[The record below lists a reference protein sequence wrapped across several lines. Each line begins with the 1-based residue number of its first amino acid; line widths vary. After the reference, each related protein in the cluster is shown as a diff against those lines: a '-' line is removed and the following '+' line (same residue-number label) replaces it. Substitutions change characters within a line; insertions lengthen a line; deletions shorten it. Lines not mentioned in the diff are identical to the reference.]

1 MEEFVNKLVEKVGI
15 DKATAEK
22 VVAFIKDH
30 ADEIPKLIG
39 NDPKSLMDNAGG
51 MLGGF
56 FGGKK
61 DDDKK

>member
-1 MEEFVNKLVEKVGI
+1 MDDFVNKLAEKVGI

-22 VVAFIKDH
+22 VVAFLKEH
-30 ADEIPKLIG
+30 ADEIPKLLG
-39 NDPKSLMDNAGG
+39 NDPKSIMDNAGG

-61 DDDKK
+61 EEHK